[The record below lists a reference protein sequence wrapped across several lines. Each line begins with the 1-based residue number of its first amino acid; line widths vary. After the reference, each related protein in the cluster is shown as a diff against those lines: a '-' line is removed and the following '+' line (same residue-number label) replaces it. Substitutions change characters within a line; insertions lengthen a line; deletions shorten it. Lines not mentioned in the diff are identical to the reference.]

1 MGDGLSISVSIIAVL
16 QLTEIVVQYFVVVRA
31 ASQDRQGTFCELI
44 SVSEALHLLKART
57 E

>member
-16 QLTEIVVQYFVVVRA
+16 QLTEIMVRYFVVVRA
-31 ASQDRQGTFCELI
+31 ASQDRQGTFGELI